1 MSRWFGTSC
10 RKLYYIS
17 RFVNWDLHQ
26 DFHIQMAIIA
36 LFFSSLHAIAHLS
49 GTFFHASRAAH
60 QASVDI
66 LLGNSSSPR
75 SYLFFLRLL
84 PGWTGLA
91 ALGLFWTITILSLP
105 WIRRYSYEIFQFGHL
120 LMFPMLG
127 LLFAHGATR
136 LLQYPMLG
144 FWLALPTLLVVFE
157 RCHRVY
163 RGYRRIPASIKL
175 LDNDTVTLICR
186 NPSGKPWKYSAGQFV
201 FLQVPSIS
209 WFQWHPFT
217 ISTCIDQTFQ
227 LHIKNAG
234 DFTAR
239 LRDLPK
245 GQEFFVGID
254 GPFGA
259 PAQRFYEYDRA
270 LIIGAGVG
278 ITPFS
283 AILTDLEH
291 HISAEEDP
299 WLLNR
304 IQKIST
310 RTKTS
315 RDTSRATSI
324 ARPSPIRTD
333 TQGTTASSPTT
344 LTSIDNQIPGIDYR
358 GRRVDFHWLVRE
370 KNHLLWFSDLLNR
383 AVDFSSNT
391 PRGTLDLNIHT
402 HITMK
407 RSKVSTHVFLYLF
420 DAYRTPTVRVS
431 ALTGLRSRSEF
442 GRPDF
447 ESILGKFHDDVSRGI
462 TEGTLPKGEK
472 IAVFFCGSPVIGL
485 VLSDLCEQLS
495 FKGRT
500 DGTGMR
506 WDFRME
512 VFG

>member
-1 MSRWFGTSC
+1 MSRWFGTFC
-10 RKLYYIS
+10 RKLYYTS
-17 RFVNWDLHQ
+17 RFVNFDLHQ
-26 DFHIQMAIIA
+26 SFHIQMALIA
-36 LFFSSLHAIAHLS
+36 IFFSSLHAIAHLS
-49 GTFFHASRAAH
+49 GTFVHGSRPAY
-60 QASVDI
+60 QKSVDV
-66 LLGNSSSPR
+66 LLGPDPHTR
-75 SYLFFLRLL
+75 SYASYVRTQ

-91 ALGLFWTITILSLP
+91 ALGLFWLITLLSLP
-105 WIRRYSYEIFQFGHL
+105 WVRRYSYEVFQLGHL
-120 LMFPMLG
+120 LMFPMFG
-127 LLFAHGATR
+127 LLFAHGATQ

-144 FWLALPTLLVVFE
+144 YWLALPCLLVIFE

-163 RGYRRIPASIKL
+163 RGFLRVPATLKL

-186 NPSGKPWKYSAGQFV
+186 NPSSKPWRYSAGQFV

-209 WFQWHPFT
+209 RFQWHPFT
-217 ISTCIDQTFQ
+217 ISTCEDQTFQ

-234 DFTAR
+234 DFTAQ

-245 GQEFFVGID
+245 DQDFFVGID

-283 AILTDLEH
+283 AILTDLEQR
-291 HISAEEDP
+291 ITAAEDP
-299 WLLNR
+299 WALNR
-304 IQKIST
+304 LQKIST
-310 RTKTS
+310 GLTKAS
-315 RDTSRATSI
+315 RDTSRAASLSLPSALRRSDTEGTSG
-324 ARPSPIRTD
+324 SK
-333 TQGTTASSPTT
+333 TTMTPMESLSS
-344 LTSIDNQIPGIDYR
+344 R
-358 GRRVDFHWLVRE
+358 ARRVDFHWLVRE

-391 PRGTLDLNIHT
+391 PQGTLDLNIHT

-407 RSKVSTHVFLYLF
+407 RRKISTHVFLYLL

-431 ALTGLRSRSEF
+431 ALTGLRSRSDF

-447 ESILGKFHDDVSRGI
+447 ETILGNFHDDVAKDIG
-462 TEGTLPKGEK
+462 EGASPAGEK
-472 IAVFFCGSPVIGL
+472 IGVFFCGSPVIGL

-495 FKGRT
+495 IRGRT
-500 DGTGMR
+500 EGTGIT